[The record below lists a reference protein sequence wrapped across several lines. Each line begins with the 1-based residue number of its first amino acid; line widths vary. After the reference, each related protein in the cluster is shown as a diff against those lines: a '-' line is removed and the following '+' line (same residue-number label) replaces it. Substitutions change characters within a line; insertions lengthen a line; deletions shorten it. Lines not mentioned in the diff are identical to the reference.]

1 MHVYDPSEDELEPTS
16 KTLLVLL
23 DTPRMSAVYYT
34 RQGNMDRC
42 EVCRMAEDVPE
53 KSMDRGTKL
62 TSPGPRGEPD
72 AGESDGPDGLG
83 ERGLG
88 APAGWENREVDAL
101 DLDALTLSE
110 SARNDILSRLKR
122 IEGQAR
128 GIRKMIEDGRSCDEV
143 VIQVAALKAAVAQ
156 VGIAIAGSHLVDCVA
171 RDMGASPASRA
182 ALARFVKIFSKLS

>member
-1 MHVYDPSEDELEPTS
+1 
-16 KTLLVLL
+16 
-23 DTPRMSAVYYT
+23 
-34 RQGNMDRC
+34 
-42 EVCRMAEDVPE
+42 MAEDVSE
-53 KSMDRGTKL
+53 KPMDWEAKPTNL
-62 TSPGPRGEPD
+62 DPRGEPD
-72 AGESDGPDGLG
+72 VEESDGPDEG
-83 ERGLG
+83 GLG
-88 APAGWENREVDAL
+88 ASAGWESRGADAL

-110 SARNDILSRLKR
+110 NARNDILSRLKR

-128 GIRKMIEDGRSCDEV
+128 GIRRMIEDGRSCDEV